1 MKNIKWGDKNVRLWN
16 VFIKFVTINL
26 KNGVIYVEQYI

>member
-16 VFIKFVTINL
+16 VFKFVTINL